1 MRKTTRSRTSATRRT
16 RPTRGRLQALPFAR
30 HCIDCQRVIEEEE
43 RMATG

>member
-1 MRKTTRSRTSATRRT
+1 MRVIAGPLEAEVSDLRE
-16 RPTRGRLQALPFAR
+16 RLEALPFAR